1 MSVLSRLEQDR
12 QRPGVSCPRCF
23 GSRLLIVQGR
33 DIAQATFCPECT
45 KTCETCGGSGTVFDR
60 NELGSV
66 DASPCPDCS
75 PLRAQI
81 QLYNKAQIP
90 RRYHDATFGDF
101 EWQHDASLHEAYMR
115 LSALAKELQPGD
127 KGWALSGQVGSGK
140 TYLMTAM
147 LRELLLKRQIP
158 SRFIEF
164 SHLLSTIRAGYDS
177 GQSEAD
183 VISHLVEIP
192 VLVIDELGKSLKTDW
207 QIAILDELISRRY
220 NRAVT
225 TFFTTN
231 FAFSGNR
238 GALATSDRDDFK
250 RVNLEERIGG
260 RMYSRLCEMC
270 HLYTLTAGDYRRRQ
284 VSG

>member
-115 LSALAKELQPGD
+115 KDFDLIYEFNISHVRRHLYADLNCRD
-127 KGWALSGQVGSGK
+127 SILSGHNDNDMS
-140 TYLMTAM
+140 
-147 LRELLLKRQIP
+147 
-158 SRFIEF
+158 
-164 SHLLSTIRAGYDS
+164 
-177 GQSEAD
+177 
-183 VISHLVEIP
+183 
-192 VLVIDELGKSLKTDW
+192 
-207 QIAILDELISRRY
+207 
-220 NRAVT
+220 
-225 TFFTTN
+225 
-231 FAFSGNR
+231 
-238 GALATSDRDDFK
+238 
-250 RVNLEERIGG
+250 
-260 RMYSRLCEMC
+260 
-270 HLYTLTAGDYRRRQ
+270 
-284 VSG
+284 